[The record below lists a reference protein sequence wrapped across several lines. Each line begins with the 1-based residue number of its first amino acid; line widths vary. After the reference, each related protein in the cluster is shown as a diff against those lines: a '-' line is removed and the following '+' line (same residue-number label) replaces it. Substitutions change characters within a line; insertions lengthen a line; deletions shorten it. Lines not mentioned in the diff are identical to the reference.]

1 MGRIGNLRPGDVGFY
16 LIQNAN
22 ISTWRSQ
29 NSANSLNPTGTAKP
43 VAFFSFQA
51 ANPDGFDHLQ
61 ASFASDNANN
71 ANGNGKLTLGWED
84 MTNGGDKDFDDIVFT
99 ATGFKSAGTTTTTG
113 TTLFTYDAN
122 ASDADGDTITFGLS
136 SAPQGAT
143 INAQTGIITWSP
155 SAAGSYSFSVT
166 AADGKGGTTTQ
177 AFTLTV
183 NAPVV
188 NSAPVALADSAST
201 NEDTSVIINV
211 LANDQ
216 DANGDALSAT
226 VVTGPQHGTLVKNAD
241 GSFSYTPTKD
251 WYGTDSFTYLASDGN
266 ANSNVAT
273 VTITVKPVN
282 DAPIASNA
290 SYTVKKDGSVKID
303 LRSLASDVDGDT
315 LTITLTNPTKGTL
328 TKNADGTYTY
338 KPNKGYTGNDSF
350 SYTVS
355 DGKLTATG
363 TISLK
368 VASNVESCQT
378 SGTAAT
384 AAATV
389 ASTASAK
396 TASSASIVVTSSAQ
410 STSPASS
417 SADEQDIHYVV
428 INSGAQGSSAPA
440 LAPVASTTSAP
451 AINWGGSGAA
461 ASLAGG
467 SPPPS
472 QANNWLSQ
480 LLADNQASA
489 PVDLGQTTGLKVK
502 L

>member
-1 MGRIGNLRPGDVGFY
+1 VVEAVVFY
-16 LIQNAN
+16 FFPAN
-22 ISTWRSQ
+22 FLSYWSTAVLSTPQ
-29 NSANSLNPTGTAKP
+29 
-43 VAFFSFQA
+43 
-51 ANPDGFDHLQ
+51 
-61 ASFASDNANN
+61 
-71 ANGNGKLTLGWED
+71 
-84 MTNGGDKDFDDIVFT
+84 
-99 ATGFKSAGTTTTTG
+99 TTTG
-113 TTLFTYDAN
+113 KH
-122 ASDADGDTITFGLS
+122 
-136 SAPQGAT
+136 
-143 INAQTGIITWSP
+143 
-155 SAAGSYSFSVT
+155 V
-166 AADGKGGTTTQ
+166 GKGGSTVQ
-177 AFTLTV
+177 AFTLTL

-188 NSAPVALADSAST
+188 NSAPVATADSAST

-226 VVTGPQHGTLVKNAD
+226 VLSGPQHGTLMKNVD

-251 WYGTDSFTYLASDGN
+251 WYGTDSFTYLASDGK
-266 ANSNVAT
+266 ASSSAAT

-282 DAPIASNA
+282 DAPVASNA
-290 SYTVKKDGSVKID
+290 SYTVKKDGSIKID
-303 LRSLASDVDGDT
+303 LRSLVSDVDGDC
-315 LTITLTNPTKGTL
+315 LTITLTNPAKGTL

-363 TISLK
+363 SISLK

-384 AAATV
+384 AATTTATSTV
-389 ASTASAK
+389 ASTTSAK

-472 QANNWLSQ
+472 QTSNWLSQ

>member
-1 MGRIGNLRPGDVGFY
+1 MTLIHYGNSPM
-16 LIQNAN
+16 
-22 ISTWRSQ
+22 
-29 NSANSLNPTGTAKP
+29 
-43 VAFFSFQA
+43 
-51 ANPDGFDHLQ
+51 
-61 ASFASDNANN
+61 
-71 ANGNGKLTLGWED
+71 KL
-84 MTNGGDKDFDDIVFT
+84 
-99 ATGFKSAGTTTTTG
+99 
-113 TTLFTYDAN
+113 
-122 ASDADGDTITFGLS
+122 
-136 SAPQGAT
+136 
-143 INAQTGIITWSP
+143 
-155 SAAGSYSFSVT
+155 
-166 AADGKGGTTTQ
+166 
-177 AFTLTV
+177 
-183 NAPVV
+183 PVV
-188 NSAPVALADSAST
+188 NSAPVATADSAST

-226 VVTGPQHGTLVKNAD
+226 VVTGPQHGSLVKNAD

-251 WYGTDSFTYLASDGN
+251 WYGTDSFTYLASDGK
-266 ANSNVAT
+266 ASSSAAT

-282 DAPIASNA
+282 DAPVASNA
-290 SYTVKKDGSVKID
+290 SYTVKKDGSIKID
-303 LRSLASDVDGDT
+303 LRSLVSDVDGET
-315 LTITLTNPTKGTL
+315 LTITLTNPAKGTL

-363 TISLK
+363 SISLK

-384 AAATV
+384 AATTATSAV
-389 ASTASAK
+389 ASTTSAS
-396 TASSASIVVTSSAQ
+396 ASSASIVVTSSAKA
-410 STSPASS
+410 SSPASS

-428 INSGAQGSSAPA
+428 INSGVQGSSATTSAPA
-440 LAPVASTTSAP
+440 ATPTSTTSAP

-472 QANNWLSQ
+472 QTSNWLSQ

>member
-1 MGRIGNLRPGDVGFY
+1 M
-16 LIQNAN
+16 
-22 ISTWRSQ
+22 
-29 NSANSLNPTGTAKP
+29 
-43 VAFFSFQA
+43 
-51 ANPDGFDHLQ
+51 
-61 ASFASDNANN
+61 
-71 ANGNGKLTLGWED
+71 
-84 MTNGGDKDFDDIVFT
+84 FT
-99 ATGFKSAGTTTTTG
+99 
-113 TTLFTYDAN
+113 
-122 ASDADGDTITFGLS
+122 
-136 SAPQGAT
+136 
-143 INAQTGIITWSP
+143 
-155 SAAGSYSFSVT
+155 AAGSYSFSVT

-188 NSAPVALADSAST
+188 NTAPVATADSAST

-216 DANGDALSAT
+216 DASGDALSAT
-226 VVTGPQHGTLVKNAD
+226 VVTGPAHGTLVKNAN

-251 WYGTDSFTYLASDGN
+251 WYGTDSFTYLASDGK
-266 ANSNVAT
+266 ASSSAAT
-273 VTITVKPVN
+273 VTITVKPLN
-282 DAPIASNA
+282 DAPVASNA
-290 SYTVKKDGSVKID
+290 SYTVKKDGSIKIA

-315 LTITLTNPTKGTL
+315 LTITLSNPAKGTL

-363 TISLK
+363 SISLQ

-378 SGTAAT
+378 SGTDT
-384 AAATV
+384 AAAATTATSTV
-389 ASTASAK
+389 ASTTSAK

-417 SADEQDIHYVV
+417 SEEEQEIHYVV
-428 INSGAQGSSAPA
+428 ISSGAQSSAANLATPGSSSSGA
-440 LAPVASTTSAP
+440 SAP
-451 AINWGGSGAA
+451 AINWGASGAA

-472 QANNWLSQ
+472 K
-480 LLADNQASA
+480 
-489 PVDLGQTTGLKVK
+489 TE
-502 L
+502 